1 MKVTNACADNAAQE
15 SGHFECNGFA
25 AKLESKSLNIL
36 IGGDAIKITYSAGM
50 FTPTEISNIVEC
62 ITEINSIVMKS
73 NMEKV

>member
-1 MKVTNACADNAAQE
+1 MAECKSHL

-25 AKLESKSLNIL
+25 AKLESKNLSII

-50 FTPTEISNIVEC
+50 FTPTEISNVVEC

-73 NMEKV
+73 NMEKA